1 MELETMSFEKADGIG
16 VITFN
21 RPDRM
26 NAVTPEFC
34 SDLIRALDIV
44 ARDDEVG
51 CLILTGAGRAFSAG
65 GDMDTIAELQDMEP
79 AASRKRLITSTSV
92 MKKLYTLEKVTIA
105 KVNGPAVGGGAALA
119 LACDFIIASESAKF
133 GFVFSN
139 LGLVPDMG
147 SMYFLPRIV
156 GLPLAKKLFYEG
168 DIFSAP
174 RALEMGLVTDVV
186 APEELDAAVDALA
199 GRMAKKPR
207 LSLGLMKSI
216 IQRGMEMDLE
226 SLLLRE
232 AEAQSLLWKTPDHK
246 EAIQAFVEK
255 RAPNFEGNKGGK
267 DET

>member
-1 MELETMSFEKADGIG
+1 MDLETMNYEKANGIG

-26 NAVTPEFC
+26 NAVTPQFC
-34 SDLIRALDIV
+34 ADLMAALDLV
-44 ARDDEVG
+44 AREDDVG

-65 GDMDTIAELQDMEP
+65 GDMDTIAELQDMAP
-79 AASRKRLITSTSV
+79 PASRKRLMRSTAV
-92 MKKLYTLEKVTIA
+92 MAKLYTLEKITIA
-105 KVNGPAVGGGAALA
+105 KVNGAAVGGGAALT
-119 LACDFIIASESAKF
+119 LACDFIVASESARF

-139 LGLVPDMG
+139 LGIVPDMG

-156 GLPLAKKLFYEG
+156 GLPLAKRLFYEG
-168 DIFSAP
+168 NIFSA
-174 RALEMGLVTDVV
+174 REALEMGLVSDVV
-186 APEELDAAVDALA
+186 APEKLDAAADDLA
-199 GRMAKKPR
+199 GRMAAKPR
-207 LSLGLMKSI
+207 ASLGMMKSI
-216 IQRGMEMDLE
+216 LQRGMEMDLE

-255 RAPNFEGNKGGK
+255 RTPKFGGNKGGK